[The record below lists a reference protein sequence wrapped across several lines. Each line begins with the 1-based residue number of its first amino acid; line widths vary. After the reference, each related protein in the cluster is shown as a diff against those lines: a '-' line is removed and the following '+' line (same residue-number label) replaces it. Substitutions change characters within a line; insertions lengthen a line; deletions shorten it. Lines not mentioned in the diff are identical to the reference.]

1 MVKSEVYY
9 NRVICIDTLL
19 SLNGV
24 IPSLAE
30 FQLKLVNLIEQFSK
44 ELISEGQSEELS
56 DDLCHII
63 CSYLDKHIALRLHT
77 SKISWERNLLSR
89 HFYGYDMEFGSLADR
104 IGLLLEDSD
113 GKIFNYAYRLL
124 PLILKSLG
132 EDKHIAALIVRYAP
146 EPVTEALP
154 ESEPEK
160 GEEKEEE
167 ILLFSPAKPRSGWA
181 NPLIWQTGI
190 MLILLL
196 VLWTYCSKYLDGLY

>member
-30 FQLKLVNLIEQFSK
+30 FQLKLVNLIDQFSK
-44 ELISEGQSEELS
+44 ELISEGQCEQLS

-63 CSYLDKHIALRLHT
+63 CSYLDKHIALRLH
-77 SKISWERNLLSR
+77 SSNISWERNLLSR
-89 HFYGYDMEFGSLADR
+89 HFYGYDIEFGSLADR
-104 IGLLLEDSD
+104 IGQLLENSD

-132 EDKHIAALIVRYAP
+132 EDKNIAALILRYAP
-146 EPVTEALP
+146 EPVAEVLP
-154 ESEPEK
+154 ESEEDK
-160 GEEKEEE
+160 AEE
-167 ILLFSPAKPRSGWA
+167 ILLFTPAKSRSCWA
-181 NPLIWQTGI
+181 NPAIWQTGI

-196 VLWTYCSKYLDGLY
+196 LLWIYCSKYLDGLY